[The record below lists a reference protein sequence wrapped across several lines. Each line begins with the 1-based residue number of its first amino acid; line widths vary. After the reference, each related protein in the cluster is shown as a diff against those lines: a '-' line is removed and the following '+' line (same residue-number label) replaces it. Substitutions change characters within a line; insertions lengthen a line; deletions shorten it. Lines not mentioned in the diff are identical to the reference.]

1 MRVIVA
7 PDKFRG
13 TATAAEVAGA
23 VCRAASAAGWECEP
37 IPLSDGGEG
46 LLEAFGGPNRT
57 SRVTGPHGR
66 PVTAG
71 WRLDGEQAVLE
82 AAQANGLMLAGGAE
96 GNDPMAATS
105 AGVGELVAAAIGAG
119 ARRVLVG
126 IGGSANT
133 DGGAPV
139 VDLLAAQRPLDGA
152 DGRVLVEVCCDVRT
166 TFVDAARVFGPQKG
180 ASPEQL
186 AELTRRLTGLAA
198 DYHSRFDVD
207 VTVIPGTGAAG
218 GLGGAFA
225 VLGARLLPGFATIA
239 EHLGLDD
246 AVRRSDLV
254 VTGEG
259 RLDAS
264 SFHGKV
270 VGGMVDVA
278 ERHGKPVLIVA
289 GVVDDDVARHDA
301 VSLVERFGA
310 ERSRADT
317 SACIETVV
325 ADYLER
331 AGGPNR

>member
-1 MRVIVA
+1 VGVRVIVA

-180 ASPEQL
+180 AGPAAVE
-186 AELTRRLTGLAA
+186 ELERRLAA
-198 DYHSRFDVD
+198 AERLRPFRDL
-207 VTVIPGTGAAG
+207 PGAGAAG
-218 GLGGAFA
+218 GLGAALASLGGELLEGAA
-225 VLGARLLPGFATIA
+225 LVLDLSGF
-239 EHLGLDD
+239 DD
-246 AVRRSDLV
+246 HASAADLV

-259 RLDAS
+259 TVDRSTFEGKAPGAVVERCRRLGVRCVLFGGRVEEGLDALALS
-264 SFHGKV
+264 GRP
-270 VGGMVDVA
+270 
-278 ERHGKPVLIVA
+278 ERACEDLA
-289 GVVDDDVARHDA
+289 A
-301 VSLVERFGA
+301 LGA
-310 ERSRADT
+310 ELAST
-317 SACIETVV
+317 
-325 ADYLER
+325 
-331 AGGPNR
+331 